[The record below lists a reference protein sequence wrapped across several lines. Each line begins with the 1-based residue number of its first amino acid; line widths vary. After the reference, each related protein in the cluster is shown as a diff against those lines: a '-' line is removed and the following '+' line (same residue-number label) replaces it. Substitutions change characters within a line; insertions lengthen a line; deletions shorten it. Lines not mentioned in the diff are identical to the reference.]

1 MRKYLKSFTLMSK
14 SKYSDRAHIIDLY
27 SFAKVVVETDT
38 RSTVDNDIKFFSQ
51 DFSNVWQD
59 T

>member
-1 MRKYLKSFTLMSK
+1 MSK